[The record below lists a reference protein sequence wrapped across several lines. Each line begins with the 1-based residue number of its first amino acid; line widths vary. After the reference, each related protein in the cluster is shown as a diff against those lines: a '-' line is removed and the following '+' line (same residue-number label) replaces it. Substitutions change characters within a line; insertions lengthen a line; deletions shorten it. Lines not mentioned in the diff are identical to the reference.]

1 MAVKTPF
8 PHPSAPDYSAMFNWG
23 IKLTDFSEI
32 FLIAGLG
39 ALDAAGAVH
48 HPDDAVAQTKN
59 ILDGMPGYLASAG
72 YSKQDIIRIEFT
84 MTKAVPPEAYDGI
97 FGLFAEFFG
106 DVDVKPAAGTL
117 RVIEA
122 LAIPGML
129 VEYEFWCAK

>member
-1 MAVKTPF
+1 MATKTPF
-8 PHPSAPDYSAMFNWG
+8 KHPSAPDLSAMFNWG
-23 IKLTDFSEI
+23 VKLTDFSEL
-32 FLIAGLG
+32 FLIAGIGSHDASG
-39 ALDAAGAVH
+39 AIQH
-48 HPDDAVAQTKN
+48 QDDAVAQTKF
-59 ILDGMPGYLASAG
+59 ILDGMPGYLESAG
-72 YSKQDIIRIEFT
+72 YTKNDIIRIEFT

-97 FGLFAEFFG
+97 FGLFAEFFA